1 MAVGGEL
8 RALVE
13 RWLEDGN
20 GGGEQ
25 RGEMR
30 SSQGGGAEGQWARGR
45 ARRRESTAV
54 IGGARGG
61 RRARR
66 RHHGALGV
74 GIFRVEELYVVMELL
89 DTGKG
94 REDHGGHGGSERRR
108 RAPLGSGERAREA
121 RRGERGAV
129 EGVQGSA
136 WQRQRRPG
144 RRGGRRAGWRW
155 RARVRAR
162 RPHALPT
169 GLGRK
174 TTGEVE
180 VGWAGYRDGPGRA
193 GQSFPLSL
201 LFVSV
206 FYFFPLF

>member
-1 MAVGGEL
+1 MCSVAALCDSGHGGVMAGGAEL

-136 WQRQRRPG
+136 WHLQAHRGSGGKQEVAQRVCAHGGHTPCLLAW
-144 RRGGRRAGWRW
+144 GGRRQERW
-155 RARVRAR
+155 MW
-162 RPHALPT
+162 
-169 GLGRK
+169 
-174 TTGEVE
+174 
-180 VGWAGYRDGPGRA
+180 VGPASWAGYR
-193 GQSFPLSL
+193 
-201 LFVSV
+201 
-206 FYFFPLF
+206 